1 MGRLKFIKLFE
12 NFDKDISWSDAN
24 KISDEVNKEKKSELL
39 KKTEEHFSDPIKSYR
54 TVEDELREGTSGE
67 EHHISGMINDLCG
80 DKGWKDLDWKQRLDI
95 YHTVRKGKSKWA
107 ELPISENFNMN
118 ESIAGLVFYFWLLYS
133 DPDIQSGIGKL
144 WHGAERY
151 FKKLISNVKEKSI
164 IKKIEND
171 QEIKDIVNN
180 YKTRFGNRELSNNDL
195 QTFDSKISRVL
206 DRILDEDER
215 KTFDNLS
222 KKFGGIEKI
231 RGGEWR
237 SSAVFPSG
245 PIQFNDAD

>member
-1 MGRLKFIKLFE
+1 MSKLKFIKLFE

-24 KISDEVNKEKKSELL
+24 KISDEVNKEKNSELL
-39 KKTEEHFSDPIKSYR
+39 KKTEEHFSDPIRSYR
-54 TVEDELREGTSGE
+54 TVEDELREGTTGE
-67 EHHISGMINDLCG
+67 EHHISGIINDLCG

-118 ESIAGLVFYFWLLYS
+118 ESMPTYEALLDGALANSAVMILSVAAKAARAFRTDNPLEAEELDVKLSRAEKYF
-133 DPDIQSGIGKL
+133 
-144 WHGAERY
+144 R
-151 FKKLISNVKEKSI
+151 KLISNIKEKSI
-164 IKKIEND
+164 IKKIENN

-195 QTFDSKISRVL
+195 QTLYSKISRVL

-222 KKFGGIEKI
+222 KKI
-231 RGGEWR
+231 WR
-237 SSAVFPSG
+237 Y
-245 PIQFNDAD
+245 